1 MNKSLRLRLTL
12 LYSGFFA
19 VLFAIASV
27 ILYGALSHSLYI
39 RLDETLN
46 AEADTAASIF
56 ADEYQEMSRKA
67 GVAAREVVS
76 DMKLRG
82 DFMAV
87 IEGVHVLA
95 ANPALPLAEVEGP
108 RWRLAERRMT
118 LDGVTYRVLVAA
130 SLEPVHAQLALLR
143 RDLAIGLPLA
153 LLLAGVGAWL
163 VATRALRPLQSVAAQ
178 ARGIT
183 ENSLHTRI
191 AAEGAAAELDVV
203 IGSFNDLLSRLDR
216 SFDAMR
222 RFVAD
227 ASHEL
232 RTPVSVIRG
241 EADVA
246 LTRER
251 SAAEYRES
259 LAVVLDE
266 SRRLSVLVDDLL
278 NLARADSGRVRLDL
292 REFYLNELL
301 AECCRGYRGIAAE
314 RGLKLECVA
323 AADLQYRGDEVLLRR
338 LVLNLLDNAIR
349 YTPSGGRITV
359 SLAAACDG
367 IRIAVADT
375 GIGIPAEHTSHVF
388 ERFYRTDEGRS
399 RAAGGFG
406 LGLSI
411 VTWIAEAH
419 GGTVACVSQP
429 GRGST
434 FTVTL
439 PAVPREPV
447 IDLCSGGERERA
459 EQGGGTPLV

>member
-19 VLFAIASV
+19 VLFVIASV
-27 ILYGALSHSLYI
+27 ILYEALSHSLYE
-39 RLDETLN
+39 RLDDTL
-46 AEADTAASIF
+46 ASEADTASGLF
-56 ADEYQEMSRKA
+56 ADEYQEMGRKPDL
-67 GVAAREVVS
+67 AAREVVN

-82 DFMAV
+82 DFVAV
-87 IEGVHVLA
+87 VGGEQVFA
-95 ANPALPLAEVEGP
+95 AKPARPIAEVAGP
-108 RWRLAERRMT
+108 RWRVDERQVT
-118 LDGVTYRVLVAA
+118 LDGLRYRVVVAA
-130 SLEPVHAQLALLR
+130 SLDPIHAELAVLR

-153 LLLAGVGAWL
+153 LLLAGIGAWL
-163 VATRALRPLQSVAAQ
+163 VATRALRPLHSVAEQ

-191 AAEGAAAELDVV
+191 AAEGVAAELDVV
-203 IGSFNDLLSRLDR
+203 IASFNDLLSRLDR

-251 SAAEYRES
+251 SAAEYREA

-301 AECCRGYRGIAAE
+301 AECCRGYRALAAE
-314 RGLKLECVA
+314 RGLTLECKA
-323 AADLQYRGDEVLLRR
+323 ASDLQYRGDEVLLRR

-349 YTPSGGRITV
+349 YTPAGGRIIV
-359 SLAAACDG
+359 SQEAGEDE
-367 IRIAVADT
+367 IRIAVSDT
-375 GIGIPAEHTSHVF
+375 GIGIPPEHTSRVF
-388 ERFYRTDEGRS
+388 ERFYRTDEARS

-411 VTWIAEAH
+411 VGWIAEAH
-419 GGTVACVSQP
+419 RGRVVCDSEP

-434 FTVTL
+434 FTVIL
-439 PAVPREPV
+439 AW
-447 IDLCSGGERERA
+447 SGGSTSASGAAMQDELPQR
-459 EQGGGTPLV
+459 QSP

>member
-19 VLFAIASV
+19 VLFVIASV
-27 ILYGALSHSLYI
+27 ILYGALSHSLSE
-39 RLDETLN
+39 RLDETL
-46 AEADTAASIF
+46 ASEADTAAGIF
-56 ADEYQEMSRKA
+56 ADEYQEMGRKA
-67 GVAAREVVS
+67 DLAAREVVS

-82 DFMAV
+82 DFVAV
-87 IEGVHVLA
+87 VEGTHVLA
-95 ANPALPLAEVEGP
+95 AKPALPLAEVEGP
-108 RWRLAERRMT
+108 RWRLAERQVT
-118 LDGVTYRVLVAA
+118 IEGVAYRVVVAA
-130 SLEPVHAQLALLR
+130 SLDPVHAELAFLR

-183 ENSLHTRI
+183 ENSLNTRI
-191 AAEGAAAELDVV
+191 EAEGAAAELDVV
-203 IGSFNDLLSRLDR
+203 IASFNDLLSRLDR

-301 AECCRGYRGIAAE
+301 AECCRGYRAQAAE
-314 RGLKLECVA
+314 RGLTLECTA
-323 AADLQYRGDEVLLRR
+323 ATDLQYRGDEVLLRR
-338 LVLNLLDNAIR
+338 LMLNLLDNAIR

-359 SLAAACDG
+359 SLDAADDG
-367 IRIAVADT
+367 IRISVSDT

-411 VTWIAEAH
+411 VSWIAEAH
-419 GGTVACVSQP
+419 GGSVACVSQP

-434 FTVTL
+434 FTVIL
-439 PAVPREPV
+439 PAPRVPV
-447 IDLCSGGERERA
+447 IDLSTGGARERS
-459 EQGGGTPLV
+459 EQSGGTPLV